1 MVQRLQTSV
10 GLGDTTKLL
19 WRQRSQSDQKTMEFG
34 KNGMAG
40 SLKLKLGSRSSFSST
55 MMHKKKSAVR
65 EIVNMKV
72 RRRDQFNLL
81 FERLPQSNKTKP
93 QLTGISRAQR

>member
-1 MVQRLQTSV
+1 MGQRLQTSV
-10 GLGDTTKLL
+10 GVGDTTKLQ
-19 WRQRSQSDQKTMEFG
+19 WRRRSQSELKTMEFG
-34 KNGMAG
+34 KSAMAG
-40 SLKLKLGSRSSFSST
+40 SLKPKLGSRASFSST

-81 FERLPQSNKTKP
+81 FEKLPQSSRTK
-93 QLTGISRAQR
+93 L